1 MLALVRSRFDKRPV
15 SEISDRFILARVR
28 DGDDRGTVIAP
39 RSRRVA
45 AR

>member
-15 SEISDRFILARVR
+15 SEISDQFILARVR
-28 DGDDRGTVIAP
+28 GGGDRGAVIAP

>member
-1 MLALVRSRFDKRPV
+1 MLALVRSRFDKGPV
-15 SEISDRFILARVR
+15 SEISDHFILSRVR
-28 DGDDRGTVIAP
+28 DGGDRGAMIAP